1 MAGSGVWCLNASVS
15 TLLRLGAA
23 FDWVCLDM
31 QHGRFEGSDL
41 LAVSRSWTP
50 EGAALVVRVP
60 SIDFAAIGMALDAGA
75 RSVIVPQ
82 VDSVEDARRVVSA
95 MYYPPRGRR
104 SYGPL
109 TPAWGQAAPSAS
121 DANATTECVVMI
133 ESAEALGKVAE
144 IAAVDGVTGL
154 FLGPYDLSLS
164 LGITVE
170 ELLAD
175 RSESA
180 PLPEVVAAARRHGRT
195 VGVFT
200 GDPAAARRLNDLGFD
215 AVAGVT
221 DGWLLA
227 AGIRSA
233 LTSSDENS

>member
-1 MAGSGVWCLNASVS
+1 MAGSGVWCLDASVS
-15 TLLRLGAA
+15 TLLRLGAS

-31 QHGRFEGSDL
+31 QHGRFGRSDL
-41 LAVSRSWTP
+41 LAVCRSWAP
-50 EGAALVVRVP
+50 EQAALVVRAP
-60 SIDFAAIGMALDAGA
+60 SIDVAAIGWALDAGA

-82 VDSVEDARRVVSA
+82 VDSVDDARRVVSA

-109 TPAWGQAAPSAS
+109 MPAWGRVAPSVS
-121 DANATTECVVMI
+121 DANATAECVVMI
-133 ESAEALGKVAE
+133 ESAAALGKAAE

-154 FLGPYDLSLS
+154 FVGPYDLSLS

-170 ELLAD
+170 ALLAG

-180 PLPEVVAAARRHGRT
+180 PLPAVVAAARRHGRA

-200 GDPAAARRLNDLGFD
+200 GDPAAARRLHGLDVD

-233 LTSSDENS
+233 LTSSDESA